1 MDEFYAL
8 LLFIGAGILILVAH
22 FAWQH
27 HSTKGMRVL
36 IGLALL
42 LAEWCATTAFFW
54 LATSSQGEIFW
65 LGMTY
70 LARAP
75 AASLFLVFVLFYTEH
90 KLKSAFLLLMA
101 LEAMVILALAW
112 IDAGR
117 IILGSVPRS
126 ETSGLLLDR
135 GPVFWFHTFY
145 SYSMVLMAIY
155 RLIPVAVH
163 SQPLYR
169 DQARAIL
176 VAVLLPVAFG
186 IANLFRLE
194 LIPDSKLMPLAFA
207 PSGAIIAISLFRV
220 GLLSLVPFAR
230 SSVINM
236 LHDSVVVV
244 DQHDQIIDVNPAA
257 QRLLTA
263 MKAPLFPLVGQSITS
278 IFHLWPKWIDASTE
292 QTTVPLEI
300 RIEVDGTSRFYD
312 LRVSPLTNRGQ
323 KQRGWVLL
331 MHDVTRRRT
340 AERRAFA
347 LALEKERVNILTN
360 FIQDASHEF
369 RTPLA
374 IIQSNLYLINKVDDL
389 TVRQDKVGV
398 IEKQVARLSLLLDQ
412 LAILSKL
419 DSGVVLDLHTVD
431 VKSMLSQ
438 LIERAAFASSDIEFH
453 LEADANLPTLVG
465 DTHLLEEAF
474 KQVLEN
480 AVRFGSPN
488 CEITVRA
495 TSQLYQIQI
504 EFCDT
509 GPGIAPD
516 VLPHV
521 FERFYRQDIAHN
533 TPGFGL
539 GLPIA
544 QKIIEGHKGTIQID
558 SQPGKGTTV
567 RVLLPISQR
576 DAAESTAAQ

>member
-207 PSGAIIAISLFRV
+207 PSGAIIA
-220 GLLSLVPFAR
+220 P
-230 SSVINM
+230 
-236 LHDSVVVV
+236 D
-244 DQHDQIIDVNPAA
+244 DQIIDVNPAA

-398 IEKQVARLSLLLDQ
+398 IDKQVARLSLRLDQ